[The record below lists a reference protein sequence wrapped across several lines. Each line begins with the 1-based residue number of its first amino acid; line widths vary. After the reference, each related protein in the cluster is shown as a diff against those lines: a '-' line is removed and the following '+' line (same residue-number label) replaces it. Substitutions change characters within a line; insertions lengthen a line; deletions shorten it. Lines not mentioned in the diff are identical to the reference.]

1 MLKLIRADLKMLLR
15 NRQALAWALLF
26 PLLFTMIFGLFFGRD
41 NTSFGNISLV
51 NNSKSEVAQGLVK
64 GLEESELFK
73 VEASDSLETIKNEI
87 ADGKSQAALYLPEG
101 FGDPVPNA
109 SKQATIFYD
118 PGSTQIVSVLS
129 NYVEKYLTGASFSLQ
144 GAKPLFSI
152 QQEQVS
158 SGKNLTYF
166 DFVLAGVLGLALMN
180 GSVIGVAVA
189 MGKYREDQI
198 LKRITTT
205 PLPTW
210 KFILAEVLSRM
221 VLNVFQ
227 IAIILLVGVE
237 LFGANISGNYFVL
250 LAVALFGG
258 ILFQL
263 IGFVIASLTKTVDAA
278 QGMTQAITLP
288 MMFLAGVFF
297 PIDSLPK
304 WLAPIVQY
312 LPLAPLLR
320 IIREVSLEDLSP
332 FHNLTNV
339 GIVLAWV
346 VAALVIAIWR
356 FRLSEE

>member
-1 MLKLIRADLKMLLR
+1 MFKLFKTDLKMIVR
-15 NRQALAWALLF
+15 NKQALAWALLF
-26 PLLFTMIFGLFFGRD
+26 PLLFTSIFGLFFGRD
-41 NTSFGNISLV
+41 NTSLGTINVINESSSELAK
-51 NNSKSEVAQGLVK
+51 NLTKS
-64 GLEESELFK
+64 LEESNLFK
-73 VEASDSLETIKNEI
+73 IEYLQSVDEAKEEI
-87 ADGKSQAALYLPEG
+87 ADGKMQAALYLPG
-101 FGDPVPNA
+101 KFGIKAPDAITKLTV
-109 SKQATIFYD
+109 FYD
-118 PGSTQIVSVLS
+118 PGSTQMASALTNFVD
-129 NYVEKYLTGASFSLQ
+129 KYLTGASFAIQ
-144 GAKPLFSI
+144 EAKPIFSV

-158 SGKNLTYF
+158 SSKELNYF

-205 PLPTW
+205 PLPVW
-210 KFILAEVLSRM
+210 KFIMAEVLSRL

-227 IAIILLVGVE
+227 ITIILLVGIYA
-237 LFGANISGNYFVL
+237 FGAHISGNYFVL
-250 LAVALFGG
+250 LAVALLGG

-278 QGMTQAITLP
+278 QGMTQAIILP

-297 PIDSLPK
+297 PIDALPR
-304 WLAPIVQY
+304 WLSPIVQY

-320 IIREVSLEDLSP
+320 ILREVALENLSP

-339 GIVLAWV
+339 GIVTAWIV
-346 VAALVIAIWR
+346 VALAVAIWK